1 MRSVVDGIKWG
12 SSDGF
17 DVKTPLCHFTSW
29 VAWDELLHQPGR
41 LNLSVHICKME
52 LVGATPLGFRMMNVE
67 SVSYIRNTKPE

>member
-29 VAWDELLHQPGR
+29 VARNELLHQPGR
-41 LNLSVHICKME
+41 LSLSVHICKME
-52 LVGATPLGFRMMNVE
+52 LAGATLLGFGMMNVE
-67 SVSYIRNTKPE
+67 SITVVVSAI